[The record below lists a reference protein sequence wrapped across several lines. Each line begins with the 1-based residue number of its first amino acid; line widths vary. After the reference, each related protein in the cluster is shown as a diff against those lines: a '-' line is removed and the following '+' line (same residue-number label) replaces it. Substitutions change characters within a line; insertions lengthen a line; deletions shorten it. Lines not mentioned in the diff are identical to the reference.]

1 MEIIIF
7 ITMLLFTGFCSVIL
21 AIGIVDVYG
30 KWGSNDQEE
39 DNNLTDR
46 QS

>member
-7 ITMLLFTGFCSVIL
+7 LTMLLFTGLCSVIL
-21 AIGIVDVYG
+21 AIGIVEVYG
-30 KWGSNDQEE
+30 KWGSNEQEE
-39 DNNLTDR
+39 NSNLTDG

>member
-1 MEIIIF
+1 VEIIIF

-21 AIGIVDVYG
+21 AIGIVEVYG
-30 KWGSNDQEE
+30 KWGIKEE
-39 DNNLTDR
+39 EEKNNQTDG

>member
-21 AIGIVDVYG
+21 AIGIVEVYG
-30 KWGSNDQEE
+30 KWGSNEQEE
-39 DNNLTDR
+39 NQTPTDE
-46 QS
+46 QA